1 MELSGAGKSNVTS
14 DKVNMG
20 ELDELLPEANT
31 SRNIMVKN
39 RVRMATSSRG
49 SRRASISM
57 DFPETALSAKIVTK
71 KIP

>member
-57 DFPETALSAKIVTK
+57 AFPETALSAKIATK